1 MMEENNIIK
10 ISVDTLGSET
20 SIANIIKGL
29 NNSFL
34 RNDNYFF
41 RLYGST
47 NEISNELKNYNDLK
61 KNVEII
67 DCDEMVK
74 MTDKPSDVIKSKKDS
89 SMYRSIESIKETD
102 SKAVLSCGN
111 TGALMALSLLN
122 LKTLDTIKRPAIAS
136 IWPNTYGESVVLDLG
151 ANIKSDSQYLVDNA
165 ILGTSLAS
173 ILLKIKNPSVGLLNI
188 GKEESKGNDTLQKT
202 SQELIDLNDKGL
214 INYYG
219 FIEGSDISN
228 GVTNVVITDGFTG
241 NIALKTAEGTARMI
255 KTFLKNSLN
264 SSIISRLGAYL
275 ASFALN
281 SLRDKLDP
289 RVHNCGI
296 FVGLKAPVI
305 KCHGASDH
313 IGITYAADLI
323 YMLIKDD
330 VNAKIM
336 KNIEKQ
342 HGN

>member
-1 MMEENNIIK
+1 MMEENNLIK

-202 SQELIDLNDKGL
+202 SQELIDLNDRGL

-336 KNIEKQ
+336 KNIEN
-342 HGN
+342 HHVN

>member
-1 MMEENNIIK
+1 MMEENNTIK

-202 SQELIDLNDKGL
+202 SQELIGLNDRGL

>member
-1 MMEENNIIK
+1 MMKENSLIK

-34 RNDNYFF
+34 RNDDYFF

-188 GKEESKGNDTLQKT
+188 GKEESKGNDVLQKT

-219 FIEGSDISN
+219 FVEGSDISN

-264 SSIISRLGAYL
+264 SSIISRFGAYL

-342 HGN
+342 HSN

>member
-1 MMEENNIIK
+1 MMEENNLIK

-165 ILGTSLAS
+165 ILGTSLDS

-202 SQELIDLNDKGL
+202 SQELIDLNDRGL

-255 KTFLKNSLN
+255 KIFLKNSLN

-313 IGITYAADLI
+313 IGITYACLLYTSPSPRD
-323 YMLIKDD
+323 Y
-330 VNAKIM
+330 
-336 KNIEKQ
+336 
-342 HGN
+342 

>member
-1 MMEENNIIK
+1 MMEENNPIK

-20 SIANIIKGL
+20 SIANIIEGL

-61 KNVEII
+61 KNIEII

-188 GKEESKGNDTLQKT
+188 GKEESKGNDTLQKA
-202 SQELIDLNDKGL
+202 SQELIDLNDRGL

-255 KTFLKNSLN
+255 KIFLKNSLN

-342 HGN
+342 HNN